1 MRRALV
7 CLVALAC
14 LVVALPAARAEKK
27 GLERSGSVYARV
39 LEDSVVLGNAG
50 VERRWTL
57 SPFMTT
63 ELTDKR
69 GQDRDWAAEPHR
81 DFSLRLGAVDVGS
94 DDFTV
99 DDVAVEQI
107 KRGLR
112 VTFSLSGPLGLKAD
126 RVVEAYNGVQ
136 GLRSQTVLRPTAPLV
151 LSEYSLD
158 EAAVGALAPTIH
170 ALRAGADWREP
181 DWAGPPLTVG
191 DPHAGT
197 WRSSSSAAAGEPLA
211 GPAQWISMG
220 DGSSGVFMVM
230 ERNDQPSSRAA
241 YDGGVASLRV
251 EYPRD
256 VISLGPFEEQ
266 GHVES
271 PGPSGTPGR
280 SRVLQPGQTLALEPS
295 FVGFA
300 RGEGDEAW
308 QFHKYL
314 VGQRLVPY
322 ERAVTFNSNGTDADV
337 ISTGAKDDM
346 NITTIREVAPI
357 AKRLGVETFILDD
370 GWQARSGDWYP
381 DSPQY
386 PEPRPT
392 WGPRFPDATFAAVRE
407 AIAPMKLG
415 LWMSPMHFN
424 PASETYRANPQWA
437 CKPVGDATALYNT
450 ADPES
455 GSNEAGIGIW
465 SPAAIPH
472 IESRIRDAIENWGVV
487 YFKFDFLMWADCA
500 GAGDLYDYREAF
512 MGMVDRLRASHPSVT
527 FQIDETNDYRLFP
540 FESVSRGPSWF
551 QNGSPTPDRL
561 LHNLWNLSPFIPTSS
576 LGQHALGGRAYKDYP
591 VSTLMAVSLLSHITY
606 FSDLRSFPPEV
617 VDQAAPW
624 MAFYKQHRDLLT
636 GGVVYPLLA
645 DPLEKGWT
653 ALQSWDADAARGAL
667 LAFRQDAD
675 SPSAT
680 VALQKVPLGRT
691 FDLFEAPTGTKVAT
705 VTSAQLRDGITIDLP
720 EKRTA
725 KVLLVVPAP

>member
-1 MRRALV
+1 MRRVGVLG
-7 CLVALAC
+7 
-14 LVVALPAARAEKK
+14 LVVVAFVATLPTARAARE
-27 GLERSGSVYARV
+27 GLERNGSVYAQVRDD
-39 LEDSVVLGNAG
+39 EVVLGNAG
-50 VERRWTL
+50 VERRWSR
-57 SPFMTT
+57 SPFVTT
-63 ELTDKR
+63 ELVDKR
-69 GQDRDWAAEPHR
+69 GQNRDWAAEPHP
-81 DFSLRLGAVDVGS
+81 DFSLRVGAVDVGS

-99 DDVAVEQI
+99 ADVAVEQI

-112 VTFSLSGPLGLKAD
+112 LTFSLTGPLGLKAD

-136 GLRSQTVLRPTAPLV
+136 GFRSQTVLRPTTPLV

-158 EAAVGALAPTIH
+158 QASVGVLAPTIH
-170 ALRAGADWREP
+170 AFRAGADWREP
-181 DWAGPPLTVG
+181 DWAGPQLTIG

-197 WRSSSSAAAGEPLA
+197 WRSSSSAAAGESLA

-220 DGSSGVFMVM
+220 DGDSGVFMVM
-230 ERNDQPSSRAA
+230 ERNDQPSSRAS
-241 YDGGVASLRV
+241 YDGDVASLRV

-256 VISLGPFEEQ
+256 VITLGPFEEQ
-266 GHVES
+266 AHVENS
-271 PGPSGTPGR
+271 NGGVGR

-300 RGEGDEAW
+300 RGDGDEAW
-308 QFHKYL
+308 QWHKYL
-314 VGQRLVPY
+314 VGRRLVPY

-346 NITTIREVAPI
+346 NIATVREVAPI
-357 AKRLGVETFILDD
+357 ARRLGVETFILDD

-415 LWMSPMHFN
+415 LWMSPMHFH
-424 PASETYRANPQWA
+424 PSSETYKAHPEWA
-437 CKPVGDATALYNT
+437 CHPVGDGTALYNT
-450 ADPES
+450 VDAES

-487 YFKFDFLMWADCA
+487 YFKFDFLMWVDCA
-500 GAGDLYDYREAF
+500 GEGDLYDYREAF
-512 MGMVDRLRASHPSVT
+512 MAMVDRLRASHPSVT

-540 FESVSRGPSWF
+540 FESVTRGPSWF

-561 LHNLWNLSPFIPTSS
+561 LHNLWNLSPYVPASS
-576 LGQHALGGRAYKDYP
+576 LGQHALGGQAYKSYP
-591 VSTLMAVSLLSHITY
+591 VPTLMAVSLLSHITY
-606 FSDLRSFPPEV
+606 FSDLRSFPSSV
-617 VDQAAPW
+617 VNEAAPW
-624 MAFYKQHRDLLT
+624 MEFYKSHRAFFTD
-636 GGVVYPLLA
+636 GVVYPLLA
-645 DPLEKGWT
+645 DPIEKGWT
-653 ALQSWDADAARGAL
+653 ALQSWDADAGRGAV
-667 LAFRQDAD
+667 LAFRQDGDA
-675 SPSAT
+675 PSAT
-680 VALQKVPLGRT
+680 VALKKVPLGRT
-691 FDLFEAPTGTKVAT
+691 FDLIEAPTGAVVGT
-705 VTSAQLRDGITIDLP
+705 VTSADLVRGLRIDLP

-725 KVLLVVPAP
+725 KVLLMVPRT